1 MGRVIAARPTFFSR
15 QARTAVRIAE
25 MNWMQ
30 VEKYL
35 QRDDRVVLPLGSTE
49 QHAYLSLATDSI
61 LAERVALPAGT
72 KPRTERTSDDPVQVR
87 ARVGEG
93 SFGGYWERPDEDLM
107 RVWHAGVQETRQVLA
122 GLK

>member
-1 MGRVIAARPTFFSR
+1 
-15 QARTAVRIAE
+15 

-30 VEKYL
+30 VEEHL

-61 LAERVALPAGT
+61 LAERVAVEAAE
-72 KPRTERTSDDPVQVR
+72 PRRSR

-93 SFGGYWERPDEDLM
+93 SFGGYWQRSDEDLM